1 VRARFLVPILCCA
14 LGLDGCAGLPP
25 LEEATGGIPV
35 REIVLRVKC
44 ELSDAF
50 MLGEPGEPGWW
61 LTDQPNFAWMKD
73 WITQSDLT
81 LEILDTAGFSPG
93 VTLKQPLF
101 NGWATSAGPATM
113 NGTAIPAVP
122 QSFAISA
129 GASLSGSA
137 TRVEALSF
145 VFSLPELRKWRES
158 ERNTEPRV
166 CALSDKM
173 DLAGRLGLK
182 EWVAEALTFDLV
194 TPADKSTGKNKTVRP
209 PLTVMGQTLQFIL
222 SYTGSVSPTWTF
234 VRFQGPNNPFFAA
247 AGQRTHILNIAIGPS
262 QMAEDKTSKAK
273 TPGSA
278 VTTTLSNLL
287 QTILL
292 PTRAP

>member
-1 VRARFLVPILCCA
+1 MRARFLVPILCCA

-113 NGTAIPAVP
+113 NGTAIPAIP
-122 QSFAISA
+122 QSFAD
-129 GASLSGSA
+129 
-137 TRVEALSF
+137 
-145 VFSLPELRKWRES
+145 LRGGKS
-158 ERNTEPRV
+158 ERLCNPRGNFELCLFFTGAEEVERKRKKHGTSGLRSFRQDGSRRSPRPERVGGGGVDLRSGDPHRQADREKQNHSSPARCNGTNSTIHSQLYRQRKSDLDV
-166 CALSDKM
+166 C
-173 DLAGRLGLK
+173 
-182 EWVAEALTFDLV
+182 
-194 TPADKSTGKNKTVRP
+194 
-209 PLTVMGQTLQFIL
+209 
-222 SYTGSVSPTWTF
+222 SVS
-234 VRFQGPNNPFFAA
+234 R
-247 AGQRTHILNIAIGPS
+247 S
-262 QMAEDKTSKAK
+262 Q
-273 TPGSA
+273 
-278 VTTTLSNLL
+278 
-287 QTILL
+287 
-292 PTRAP
+292 

>member
-1 VRARFLVPILCCA
+1 MRARFLVPFLCCS
-14 LGLDGCAGLPP
+14 LGLEGCATLPP

-50 MLGEPGEPGWW
+50 MVGEPGEPGWW
-61 LTDQPNFAWMKD
+61 LPDQPRFAWMKD
-73 WITQSDLT
+73 WTTQSDLT

-93 VTLKQPLF
+93 ATLKQPLP
-101 NGWATSAGPATM
+101 NGWATTAGPATLH
-113 NGTAIPAVP
+113 GTSIPAIP

-145 VFSLPELRKWRES
+145 VFSLEDLRKWRER
-158 ERNTEPRV
+158 ENNTEPRV

-194 TPADKSTGKNKTVRP
+194 TATDKPTKKQKNPLP
-209 PLTVMGQTLQFIL
+209 PLSAMGQTLQFVL
-222 SYTGSVSPTWTF
+222 NYSGGVSPTWTF
-234 VRFQGPNNPFFAA
+234 VRFQGPNNPLFAA

-262 QMAEDKTSKAK
+262 EKAEDKVSK
-273 TPGSA
+273 TRSPGTA
-278 VTTTLSNLL
+278 LTTTLSNLL

-292 PTRAP
+292 PQRGP